1 MKYSELV
8 KQGQVKLFKAGIGDA
23 GVDAWILLEHIC
35 KISRTD
41 YFVKMNDEVSDEY
54 VKDYFEA
61 IEKRIAHYPL
71 QYILG
76 KWEFMGINFKVNEN
90 VLIPRQ
96 DTEVL
101 VVKVLNLIQEEY
113 KNYDSIKILDM
124 CTGSGCIGISLA
136 KLCKKAEVTAVDL
149 SKEAIMIARENAK
162 LNEVTNIHFIESDLF
177 KTFTSYND
185 QEPFDIIVSNPP
197 YICSKEIES
206 LMTEV
211 KNFEPRMALDGDED
225 GLVFY
230 RRIVEES
237 NPYIKKGGHLAFEIG
252 WNQAEDVKEL
262 MRSRYDNIEVV
273 QDLASLDRVVVGKRK
288 EF

>member
-1 MKYSELV
+1 MKYAELV

-23 GVDAWILLEHIC
+23 GVDAWILLENIC
-35 KISRTD
+35 NISRTD
-41 YFVKMNDEVSDEY
+41 YFVKMHDEVPDEY
-54 VKDYFEA
+54 VSSYLAA
-61 IEKRIAHYPL
+61 IDKRLTHYPL

-76 KWEFMGINFKVNEN
+76 EWHFMGIKFKVNEN

-101 VVKVLNLIQEEY
+101 VVKILNIIQEEF
-113 KNYDSIKILDM
+113 KHQDKIKILDM

-136 KLCKKAEVTAVDL
+136 KLCNKVEVTAVDL
-149 SKEAIMIARENAK
+149 SKEAIVVARENARMNDVK
-162 LNEVTNIHFIESDLF
+162 NIHFIESDLF
-177 KTFTSYND
+177 KVFNMYND

-206 LMTEV
+206 LMAEV

-230 RRIVEES
+230 KRIVDEC
-237 NPYIKKGGHLAFEIG
+237 NPYIKKGGYLAFEIG

-262 MRSRYDNIEVV
+262 MRSRYDNLEVV
-273 QDLASLDRVVVGKRK
+273 QDLAFLDRVVVGKRK
-288 EF
+288 

>member
-1 MKYSELV
+1 MKYAELV

-23 GVDAWILLEHIC
+23 GVDAWILLENIC
-35 KISRTD
+35 NISRTD
-41 YFVKMNDEVSDEY
+41 DFVKMHDEGPDEY
-54 VKDYFEA
+54 VSSYLAA
-61 IEKRIAHYPL
+61 IDKRLTHYPL

-76 KWEFMGINFKVNEN
+76 EWHFMGIKFKVNEN

-101 VVKVLNLIQEEY
+101 VVKILNIIQEEF
-113 KNYDSIKILDM
+113 KHQDKIKILDM

-136 KLCKKAEVTAVDL
+136 KLCNKVEVTAVDL
-149 SKEAIMIARENAK
+149 SKEAIVVARENARMNDVK
-162 LNEVTNIHFIESDLF
+162 NIHFIESDLF
-177 KTFTSYND
+177 KVFNMYND

-197 YICSKEIES
+197 YICSKEIDS
-206 LMTEV
+206 LMAEV

-230 RRIVEES
+230 RKIVEGCK
-237 NPYIKKGGHLAFEIG
+237 PYIKKGGYLAFEIG

-262 MRSRYDNIEVV
+262 MRSRYDNLEVV
-273 QDLASLDRVVVGKRK
+273 QDLAFLDRVVVGKRK
-288 EF
+288 

>member
-23 GVDAWILLEHIC
+23 GVDAWILLENIC
-35 KISRTD
+35 NISRTD
-41 YFVKMNDEVSDEY
+41 YFVKMHDEVPDEY
-54 VKDYFEA
+54 VSSYLAA
-61 IEKRIAHYPL
+61 IDKRLTHYPL

-76 KWEFMGINFKVNEN
+76 QWHFMGLDFKVNEN

-96 DTEVL
+96 DTEIL
-101 VVKVLNLIQEEY
+101 VVKILNIIQEEY
-113 KNYDSIKILDM
+113 KNQDKIRILDM

-136 KLCKKAEVTAVDL
+136 KLGKKVEVTAVDL
-149 SKEAIMIARENAK
+149 SKEALMVARENAK
-162 LNEVTNIHFIESDLF
+162 LNDVTNIQFFESDLF
-177 KTFTSYND
+177 KEFSLYSD
-185 QEPFDIIVSNPP
+185 CEPFDIIVSNPP

-206 LMTEV
+206 LMAEV

-230 RRIVEES
+230 RRIVEGCK
-237 NPYIKKGGHLAFEIG
+237 PYIKKGGYLAFEIG

-262 MRSRYDNIEVV
+262 MRSRYENLEVV
-273 QDLASLDRVVVGKRK
+273 QDLAFLDRVVVGKRK
-288 EF
+288 

>member
-1 MKYSELV
+1 MKYAELV

-23 GVDAWILLEHIC
+23 GVDAWILLENIC
-35 KISRTD
+35 NISRTD
-41 YFVKMNDEVSDEY
+41 YFVKMHDEVPDEY
-54 VKDYFEA
+54 VSSYLAA
-61 IEKRIAHYPL
+61 IDKRLTHYPL

-76 KWEFMGINFKVNEN
+76 EWHFMGLRFKVNEN

-96 DTEVL
+96 DTEIL
-101 VVKVLNLIQEEY
+101 VVKILNMIQEEF
-113 KNYDSIKILDM
+113 KNQDNIKILDM

-136 KLCKKAEVTAVDL
+136 KLCNKVEVTAVDL
-149 SKEAIMIARENAK
+149 SKEAIVVARENARMNDVK
-162 LNEVTNIHFIESDLF
+162 NIHFIESDLF
-177 KTFTSYND
+177 KAFNMYND

-206 LMTEV
+206 LMAEV

-230 RRIVEES
+230 KRIVDEC
-237 NPYIKKGGHLAFEIG
+237 NPYIKKGGYLAFEIG

-262 MRSRYDNIEVV
+262 MRTRYDNLEVV
-273 QDLASLDRVVVGKRK
+273 QDLACLDRVVVGKRK
-288 EF
+288 

>member
-23 GVDAWILLEHIC
+23 GVDAWILLENIC
-35 KISRTD
+35 NISRTD
-41 YFVKMNDEVSDEY
+41 YFVKMHDEVPCEY
-54 VKDYFEA
+54 VSIYLAA
-61 IEKRIAHYPL
+61 IDKRLTHYPL

-76 KWEFMGINFKVNEN
+76 EWHFMGLRFKVNEN

-96 DTEVL
+96 DTEIL
-101 VVKVLNLIQEEY
+101 VVKILNMIQEEF
-113 KNYDSIKILDM
+113 KNQDNIKILDM

-136 KLCKKAEVTAVDL
+136 KLCNKVEVTAVDL
-149 SKEAIMIARENAK
+149 SKEAIVVARENARMNDVK
-162 LNEVTNIHFIESDLF
+162 NIHFIESDLF
-177 KTFTSYND
+177 KAFNMYND

-206 LMTEV
+206 LMAEV

-230 RRIVEES
+230 KRIVDEC
-237 NPYIKKGGHLAFEIG
+237 NPYIKKGGYLAFEIG

-262 MRSRYDNIEVV
+262 MRSRYDNLEVV
-273 QDLASLDRVVVGKRK
+273 QDLACLDRVVVGKRK
-288 EF
+288 

>member
-1 MKYSELV
+1 MKYAELV

-23 GVDAWILLEHIC
+23 GVDAWILLENIC
-35 KISRTD
+35 NISRTD
-41 YFVKMNDEVSDEY
+41 YFVKMHDEVPDEY
-54 VKDYFEA
+54 VSSYLAA
-61 IEKRIAHYPL
+61 IDKRLTHYPL

-76 KWEFMGINFKVNEN
+76 EWHFMGIKFKVNEN

-101 VVKVLNLIQEEY
+101 VVKILNIIQEEF
-113 KNYDSIKILDM
+113 KHQDKIKILDM

-136 KLCKKAEVTAVDL
+136 KLCNKVEVTAVDL
-149 SKEAIMIARENAK
+149 SKEAIVVARENARMNDVK
-162 LNEVTNIHFIESDLF
+162 NIHFIESDLF
-177 KTFTSYND
+177 KVFNMYND

-197 YICSKEIES
+197 YICSKEIDS
-206 LMTEV
+206 LMAEV

-230 RRIVEES
+230 RKIVEGCK
-237 NPYIKKGGHLAFEIG
+237 PYIKKGGYLAFEIG

-262 MRSRYDNIEVV
+262 MRSRYDNLEVV
-273 QDLASLDRVVVGKRK
+273 QDLAFLDRVVVGKRK
-288 EF
+288 

>member
-8 KQGQVKLFKAGIGDA
+8 KHGQIKLFKAGIGDA
-23 GVDAWILLEHIC
+23 SVDAWLLLENIC
-35 KISRTD
+35 NISRTD
-41 YFVKMNDEVSDEY
+41 YFVKMHDEVPCEY
-54 VKDYFEA
+54 VNSYFAA
-61 IEKRIAHYPL
+61 IDKRLTHYPL
-71 QYILG
+71 QYIIG
-76 KWEFMGINFKVNEN
+76 QWKFMGLNFKVNEN

-101 VVKVLNLIQEEY
+101 VVKVLNIIQEEY
-113 KNYDSIKILDM
+113 KNCDSIKILDM

-136 KLCKKAEVTAVDL
+136 KLCRRADVTAVDL
-149 SKEAIMIARENAK
+149 SKEALMVARENAK
-162 LNEVTNIHFIESDLF
+162 LNDVTNIHFMDSDLF
-177 KTFTSYND
+177 KVFSMYND

-206 LMTEV
+206 LMAEV

-225 GLVFY
+225 GLAFY
-230 RRIVEES
+230 KRIVADA
-237 NPYIKKGGHLAFEIG
+237 NPYIKKGGYLAFEIG

-262 MRSRYDNIEVV
+262 MKSRYDNLEVV

-288 EF
+288 